1 MNTEIN
7 QKGPETGR
15 HGEDPFALT
24 ENCDYYP
31 PSKVSAKPSLHVG
44 TRLRY
49 RLPRDVPPRSSVRSL
64 PNFQLSPLRLPHSLT
79 MTDSTLDNK

>member
-1 MNTEIN
+1 MSPEIN
-7 QKGPETGR
+7 QKGAQTGR

-31 PSKVSAKPSLHVG
+31 PSKVSAKFSLHVVG

-49 RLPRDVPPRSSVRSL
+49 RLPRNVPPRSSVRSL
-64 PNFQLSPLRLPHSLT
+64 PNFQLPP
-79 MTDSTLDNK
+79 